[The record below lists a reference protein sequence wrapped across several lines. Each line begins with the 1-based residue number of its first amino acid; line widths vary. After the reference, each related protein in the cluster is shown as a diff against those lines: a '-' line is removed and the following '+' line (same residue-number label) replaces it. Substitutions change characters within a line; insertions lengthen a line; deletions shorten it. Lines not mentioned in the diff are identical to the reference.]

1 MRCSKCGSDNREGRK
16 FCVQCGQ
23 ALKLACVW
31 RIADFST
38 QISNS
43 PHTPSGLKTRG
54 GCHPSSGSIAT
65 PTKLRSTVQRPSAPG
80 F

>member
-43 PHTPSGLKTRG
+43 PHTRYRG
-54 GCHPSSGSIAT
+54 TI
-65 PTKLRSTVQRPSAPG
+65 LNVRPQN
-80 F
+80 